1 MTKEELSQLA
11 YLCMEVE
18 QDKLRLRELEEAA
31 TGTTLQVTGMPR
43 QSGAGDRVGKYAAQI
58 ADLKAVLEAKLE
70 RCWQELV
77 RLNRFIAGV
86 ADSEMRQILTL
97 RYIGRKSWQQ
107 IAEALDVDGDGS
119 TERKKHDRFLRQQ
132 REQAARGEA
141 RRRGK

>member
-77 RLNRFIAGV
+77 RLNRFIAGWRT
-86 ADSEMRQILTL
+86 ARC
-97 RYIGRKSWQQ
+97 
-107 IAEALDVDGDGS
+107 A
-119 TERKKHDRFLRQQ
+119 RF
-132 REQAARGEA
+132 
-141 RRRGK
+141 